1 MAVICYWPPGLGER
15 DHRTGLSVSRNYNG
29 NAHDGSVL
37 EEILWKFQA
46 NHWHVACDF
55 FSSMSCVQV
64 EIEVIQR
71 EIEAKEWNP
80 HEKNTEQSSNH
91 HLNCSRFVAFQR
103 GFSGCAVFWTTSQ
116 GGSLVKHFCGA
127 RPKSPWAFQR
137 RWWTEFLMVFSCTG
151 NGLCTCHRFVF
162 FSCFKRQTM
171 PGFLFGSFFFFQ
183 MVLVTLILSML
194 PRGSPPSS
202 SYLCFKWGVASLEQQ
217 GGWHV
222 IEGLQTSPFYCC
234 KRISIY

>member
-1 MAVICYWPPGLGER
+1 
-15 DHRTGLSVSRNYNG
+15 
-29 NAHDGSVL
+29 
-37 EEILWKFQA
+37 
-46 NHWHVACDF
+46 
-55 FSSMSCVQV
+55 MSCVQV

>member
-137 RWWTEFLMVFSCTG
+137 RWWTEFLMVFHAQGMACA
-151 NGLCTCHRFVF
+151 LVIDLVF
-162 FSCFKRQTM
+162 FLVSNVKRCLV
-171 PGFLFGSFFFFQ
+171 FCLDLFFFSNGTCNAYFID
-183 MVLVTLILSML
+183 VAPRKPSKFFLSL
-194 PRGSPPSS
+194 
-202 SYLCFKWGVASLEQQ
+202 L
-217 GGWHV
+217 
-222 IEGLQTSPFYCC
+222 
-234 KRISIY
+234 